1 MSSRRRPRS
10 FWEKLVAE
18 ADRVGSI
25 ERVARRH
32 GVTAKRLTWWRW
44 WLRRDARAKAKPRAK
59 AKAKAPRLLPVVI
72 EAGAVPS
79 GSVIEIAV
87 GDLRVRVEPGTE
99 LGYVAALVEALR
111 RC

>member
-18 ADRVGSI
+18 ADRVGSV

-32 GVTAKRLTWWRW
+32 GVKARSLTWWRW
-44 WLRRDARAKAKPRAK
+44 WLRRDAREKAKART
-59 AKAKAPRLLPVVI
+59 KAKAPRVLPVVI
-72 EAGAVPS
+72 EAGAVAAS
-79 GSVIEIAV
+79 SVIEIAV
-87 GDLRVRVEPGTE
+87 GDLRVRVQPGTE
-99 LGYVAALVEALR
+99 LGYVTALVEALR